1 MSDRPLRI
9 DASSQ
14 SFELKGFDTGA
25 RMNRIEVVRGGTVSV
40 RCADGSIVDI
50 REGQTKILISRRGSI
65 VLHLID
71 CVCEQ
76 CQELRAK
83 PVDSEPR

>member
-1 MSDRPLRI
+1 MSDKPLRI
-9 DASSQ
+9 DVSAP
-14 SFELKGFDTGA
+14 SFELKGFDTGE
-25 RMNRIEVVRGGTVSV
+25 RMNRIEVVRGGPVSV
-40 RCADGSIVDI
+40 RCADGSTVEI
-50 REGQTKILISRRGSI
+50 REGRNKVLILRRGSSA
-65 VLHLID
+65 LHLLD